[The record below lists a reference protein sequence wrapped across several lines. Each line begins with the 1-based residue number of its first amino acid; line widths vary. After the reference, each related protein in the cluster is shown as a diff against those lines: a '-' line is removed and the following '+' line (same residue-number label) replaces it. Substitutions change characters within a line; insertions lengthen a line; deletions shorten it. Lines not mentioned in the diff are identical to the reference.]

1 MEQGIIA
8 QINRPPNENFYK
20 LIIIPTLWLLLG
32 CLGSVGVNQSKINN
46 QWEMSGCDEQETTDA
61 H

>member
-1 MEQGIIA
+1 MRI
-8 QINRPPNENFYK
+8 FTS

-61 H
+61 HSLYK